1 MSTVR
6 IRCSL
11 ADPPLRCAWATS
23 DGVHTQS
30 GEGLLRDV
38 PRGTGRVQ
46 MVIPGSQ
53 VLLLRT
59 RLPDGVRRQSDA
71 VLAYAVE
78 EQIACD
84 PETVRVSWI
93 GTAGGQD
100 VLAVMDRI
108 ALDRWLEALYAI
120 GYTDCEVYGETL
132 LLPLREGAWSLA
144 WDGREG
150 LLRSGQV
157 EGMTTDRGSRDSPPL
172 SLRIAIAEATGRQE
186 RPEAI
191 EIHETSRDAAPDVQV
206 WQRELGIPV
215 RLGRP
220 WNWYDLPASQGIA
233 LLRHRRHWRGLQ
245 TLFPALKPALW
256 IAAIALILHAFALVV
271 DWSMLARERQ
281 TLRKNMEQRFRATFP
296 DTVAVVDPALQMRRK
311 LAEARHTAGVAD
323 TGDFLP
329 MIDRVAA
336 AISTLP
342 AGSLRALAYDNGR
355 AALEF
360 SGLDDAAVHQLVERL
375 AQSGLMADAPAE
387 WRRHKNGNVTITV
400 RAA

>member
-11 ADPPLRCAWATS
+11 ADPPLRCTWATS
-23 DGVHTQS
+23 DGVHTHP
-30 GEGLLRDV
+30 GEGQLSEV

-46 MVIPGSQ
+46 LVIPGSQ
-53 VLLLRT
+53 VLLLRM
-59 RLPDGVRRQSDA
+59 RLPKGVRRQSDP

-84 PETVRVSWI
+84 PETARVLWVGS
-93 GTAGGQD
+93 AGGQD

-108 ALDRWLEALYAI
+108 ALDRWLEAVYAL
-120 GYTDCEVYGETL
+120 GFSDCEVQCETL
-132 LLPLREGAWSLA
+132 LLPLREGAWSLS

-150 LLRSGQV
+150 LLRTGQV
-157 EGMTTDRGSRDSPPL
+157 EGMATDRGSRDSPPL
-172 SLRIAIAEATGRQE
+172 VLRTAIAEATGRQD

-191 EIHETSRDAAPDVQV
+191 EIYATSKDTAPDLQV

-220 WNWYDLPASQGIA
+220 WKWFDSPKNQGVV
-233 LLRHRRHWRGLQ
+233 LLRQRRQWRGLQ
-245 TLFPALKPALW
+245 AWLPALKPAIW
-256 IAAIALILHAFALVV
+256 IAAVALVLHAGALVV
-271 DWSMLARERQ
+271 DWSMLAREQ
-281 TLRKNMEQRFRATFP
+281 HAIRKSMEQRFRATFP

-336 AISTLP
+336 AITTLP
-342 AGSLRALAYDNGR
+342 AGSLRALAYDSGR
-355 AALEF
+355 AALEL
-360 SGLDDAAVHQLVERL
+360 SGLDEAAVRQLVERL
-375 AQSGLMADAPAE
+375 AQSGLVADTPAE
-387 WRRHKNGNVTITV
+387 WRRHKNGNITITV